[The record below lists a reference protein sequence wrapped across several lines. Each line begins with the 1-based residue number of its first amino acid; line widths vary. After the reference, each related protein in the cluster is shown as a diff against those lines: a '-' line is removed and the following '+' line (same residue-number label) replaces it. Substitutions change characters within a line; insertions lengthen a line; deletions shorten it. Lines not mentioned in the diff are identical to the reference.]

1 MIDRYYEREMEKRVG
16 VKERNEEEQTR
27 LQKLKQKVF
36 VGDSQEEQM
45 WKSGREREGSLILNS
60 RE

>member
-45 WKSGREREGSLILNS
+45 WKSGRESA
-60 RE
+60 